1 MNPTEAKQA
10 QQALLA
16 LGFIGGIIAVVSVF
30 LPWAVYFSGATSGT
44 ISGWDCATSPIW
56 SISSAPY
63 LPLIGGILAVV
74 GAIGILGAKVKA
86 IGYLLPIGGI
96 LAIVGAV
103 WGLSS
108 IGAWTWAG
116 VASSYGII
124 VSQFGGGLAILGSF
138 GLVERWFVGK

>member
-1 MNPTEAKQA
+1 MNPTQARQA

-16 LGFIGGIIAVVSVF
+16 IGFIGGIIAVVAVF
-30 LPWAVYFSGATSGT
+30 LPWAWRVAGT
-44 ISGWDCATSPIW
+44 LSGWECAASVGIT
-56 SISSAPY
+56 SAPY
-63 LPLIGGILAVV
+63 LSLIGGILAVV
-74 GAIGILGAKVKA
+74 SAIGVLGTKVKA

-96 LAIVGAV
+96 LAIVGAF

-116 VASSYGII
+116 VASSYGIT
-124 VSQFGGGLAILGSF
+124 VSINGGGLAILGAI

>member
-1 MNPTEAKQA
+1 MNPTQAKQA

-56 SISSAPY
+56 SISAPY

-74 GAIGILGAKVKA
+74 GAIGVLGTKVKA
-86 IGYLLPIGGI
+86 IGFLLPIGGI

-116 VASSYGII
+116 VASNYGIT
-124 VSQFGGGLAILGSF
+124 VSINGGGLAILGAI